1 MNNEYNDE
9 YEKHHNN
16 NRIEE
21 DDFDN
26 ENIEDKINELEYKIE
41 ELERKLEEFLEFG
54 EEFENKNIEK
64 INKILS
70 YEDKINYIIE
80 EKLSNKSS
88 NIPDKRMDNLEKK
101 YEKIEE
107 VIKNLMIARA
117 DINGDKKAIH
127 ESLNYSVNETKAKL
141 DEILDKKSKEIENKS
156 KTIKDELMEILNG
169 LSNTSSNEETKIS
182 SDEIKEIANIVKI
195 SIDTN
200 YKNEIKKEVSNLKEK
215 KSITTKFIIPMFIN
229 IMVSI
234 CVLTSY
240 NYFFNDIKIIK
251 KK

>member
-9 YEKHHNN
+9 YEKYHNN
-16 NRIEE
+16 NRKKIEE

-80 EKLSNKSS
+80 EKSSNKSS

-127 ESLNYSVNETKAKL
+127 
-141 DEILDKKSKEIENKS
+141 
-156 KTIKDELMEILNG
+156 
-169 LSNTSSNEETKIS
+169 
-182 SDEIKEIANIVKI
+182 
-195 SIDTN
+195 
-200 YKNEIKKEVSNLKEK
+200 
-215 KSITTKFIIPMFIN
+215 
-229 IMVSI
+229 
-234 CVLTSY
+234 
-240 NYFFNDIKIIK
+240 
-251 KK
+251 